1 VRLLEEA
8 NPALAGQRCL
18 VAPEEIVLEVLR
30 DGLLK
35 LRTAT
40 PWGLRPLITC
50 LIVLSL
56 PDASKPLQHDQQSEL
71 VVAARRSW

>member
-18 VAPEEIVLEVLR
+18 VAPEEIVLEVLP

-40 PWGLRPLITC
+40 PWG
-50 LIVLSL
+50 
-56 PDASKPLQHDQQSEL
+56 
-71 VVAARRSW
+71 